1 MLAAFTISSAF
12 RSSAFSRRMSNSPFR
27 PGFSRMPLV
36 FGGHENIIRDFENV
50 FENYDLGK
58 KRETVHICS

>member
-1 MLAAFTISSAF
+1 
-12 RSSAFSRRMSNSPFR
+12 MSNSPFR
-27 PGFSRMPLV
+27 PGFSRVPLV